1 MKTFEEFKR
10 ETQDG
15 FGQIFLTPAQQTPGH
30 QVPFENKA
38 KIMWQANVTIQNNTP
53 YNLKI
58 SGVGPGNSALAP
70 NSSSSWVSSEVNNS
84 KSLIFYKQDI
94 PFAYI
99 QGNLSF
105 GPEAGVYVDRGWMA
119 DNDQTVQMVADA
131 NGKNFTQTQNGGIE
145 LLAWNEFENGGKIAL
160 TFSLI

>member
-10 ETQDG
+10 DQQEG

-38 KIMWQANVTIQNNTP
+38 KIMWQANVTINNQTP
-53 YNLKI
+53 YEI
-58 SGVGPGNSALAP
+58 EITGVGPGNNGLAP
-70 NSSSSWVSSEVNNS
+70 NSSSSWSSSEVHNS
-84 KSLIFYKQDI
+84 KSLLFYKQDF
-94 PFAYI
+94 PTAYM

-119 DNDQTVQMVADA
+119 ADDQSIKMDANA
-131 NGKNFTQTQNGGIE
+131 NGKDFVQTQNGGTE
-145 LLAWNEFENGGKIAL
+145 LLAWNEFEDGGDITL
-160 TFSLI
+160 TFSMV